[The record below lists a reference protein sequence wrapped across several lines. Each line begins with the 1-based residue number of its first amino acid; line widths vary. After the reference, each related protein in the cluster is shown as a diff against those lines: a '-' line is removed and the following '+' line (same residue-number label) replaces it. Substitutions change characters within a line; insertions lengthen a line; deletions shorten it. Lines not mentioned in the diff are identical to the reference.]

1 MSDKYDVSGVLF
13 STPFWHYR
21 KPPQEGAVKW
31 ALEYE
36 KANPESAVISN
47 LGGYQSIS
55 KKDFT
60 LIPFLDILK
69 DSLKPLP
76 PFVFL
81 NWWLN
86 VNRKDDYNITHT
98 HPNSDLSAVY
108 SITDNNGTL
117 ILINPLQHLH
127 GQIERCC
134 EWEDHQVLSN
144 TSRIT
149 TISGDLIVF
158 PSHIPHRVNP
168 NLSDNP
174 RISLAFNLK
183 FLD

>member
-1 MSDKYDVSGVLF
+1 MSEKYKASGVLF

-21 KPPQEGAVKW
+21 TPPQEGAVKW

-55 KKDFT
+55 NEDFT
-60 LIPFLDILK
+60 VIPFFDQIQ
-69 DSLKPLP
+69 DSLKTLP
-76 PFVFL
+76 TFTYG

-86 VNRKDDYNITHT
+86 INRKDHYNITHT
-98 HPNSDLSAVY
+98 HPSSDLSAVY

-117 ILINPLQHLH
+117 ILINPLFHNH
-127 GQIERCC
+127 HPIERFC
-134 EWEDHQVLSN
+134 EWEDNELFSN
-144 TSRIT
+144 TSRMT
-149 TISGDLIVF
+149 TIAGDLLVF
-158 PSHIPHRVNP
+158 PAHVPHRVNP
-168 NLSDNP
+168 HLTNTP